1 MTALPTTQSTAT
13 APTSAVSTRRWR
25 AGVVA
30 AATAGALVTWLMVT
44 MADTSSVHVRMQG
57 STSAVGTVQVIVTA
71 ALASLA
77 AWGLLALLERFTAAG
92 RRIWTIIAS
101 VVLVLSL
108 IAPASY
114 GVGAAS
120 KASLLALHVVTGL
133 ILLAGLRRST
143 ARS

>member
-1 MTALPTTQSTAT
+1 MTALPTTQATAT
-13 APTSAVSTRRWR
+13 VPTSASTTRRWR

-30 AATAGALVTWLMVT
+30 AATAGALVTWLMAT
-44 MADTSSVHVRMQG
+44 MADTSAVHVRMQG
-57 STSAVGTVQVIVTA
+57 TTSAVGTVQVIFTA
-71 ALASLA
+71 ALVSLA
-77 AWGLLALLERFTAAG
+77 GWGLFALLEHFTAAG

-101 VVLVLSL
+101 VVLVLSF

-120 KASLLALHVVTGL
+120 KASLIALHVVTGL
-133 ILLAGLRRST
+133 ILLAGLRRSP